1 MNVVPRF
8 FCVAA
13 CFFALWPAVLQSM
26 ETSPAD
32 PAVGADYII
41 GLGDTLQVF
50 VWRNPE
56 LTVTVPVRPDGKV
69 STPLVEDLVAVG
81 KRPSGLARD
90 IEVVLGAYVKAPQVN
105 VIAPS
110 PPVR

>member
-1 MNVVPRF
+1 MTVVPRF
-8 FCVAA
+8 FRVAA

-56 LTVTVPVRPDGKV
+56 LTDKTIKRGVLREI
-69 STPLVEDLVAVG
+69 LANCVG
-81 KRPSGLARD
+81 RK
-90 IEVVLGAYVKAPQVN
+90 
-105 VIAPS
+105 
-110 PPVR
+110 